1 MSTTALSSRA
11 LSASS
16 MIASAR
22 PSLGG
27 SRKDA
32 WFDDEDVTTVYDALR
47 ASDDALLVQALLF
60 PHAPRCGGAGLF
72 DGGLCALVRRRI
84 CAAKALALSVGPN
97 LDSAADSLIRPWGP
111 ACLAG
116 LAGASW
122 PDVLGRRIV
131 LPAGFG
137 QRWRH
142 RRLADIL
149 LVMSSL

>member
-1 MSTTALSSRA
+1 MSTTALSSCA

-60 PHAPRCGGAGLF
+60 PHVSRCGAASLF
-72 DGGLCALVRRRI
+72 DGKLGSLARRRI
-84 CAAKALALSVGPN
+84 SAAKALALSVGPN
-97 LDSAADSLIRPWGP
+97 LDSAAEPLIAPWGP
-111 ACLAG
+111 ACLSG
-116 LAGASW
+116 VAGASW

-131 LPAGFG
+131 LPVSFG